1 MSGAALYRDRRHAGR
16 ALGARLSELAF
27 ESPVVVALPRGGV
40 PVGYEVAAALG
51 APLDIGL
58 VRKLGAPGQPELGI
72 GALGEGGV
80 VVVDPGAV
88 RALGVTRA
96 ELEAVIARERAEL
109 ERRRGRY
116 RRELPVVEVAG
127 RDVILVD
134 DGLATGVTAAAAARV
149 LRARGAGRVIV
160 AVPVSP
166 PGVGEALG
174 SHFDAFLSLAT
185 PARFGGVGAWYQDF
199 GQTFD
204 DEVVALL
211 RASRRELG
219 EEALR
224 GSSAPEPVVD
234 PDCLIPTGDG
244 AHLKGSVLLPA
255 QPRGLVIFVHGSG
268 SSRLSPRNA
277 AVARH
282 LAGLGFATLLFDL
295 LTEDEADDR
304 ANVFN
309 IDLLAGRLIDAT
321 RWATRTRTLAG
332 LPVGY
337 FGASTGAAA
346 ALRAAEGLG
355 ATVYAVVSRGGRPDL
370 AGDALRGVTTPT
382 LLIVGGNDWNV
393 LDLNDQAATLLS
405 GPRELAIVPG
415 AAHLFEEPGTLEQVA
430 DLAGQWFVRYLAEPR
445 SKASAAIDATDAT
458 A

>member
-1 MSGAALYRDRRHAGR
+1 M
-16 ALGARLSELAF
+16 
-27 ESPVVVALPRGGV
+27 VVALPRGGV
-40 PVGYEVAAALG
+40 PVGYEVATTLG

-72 GALGEGGV
+72 GALGEAGV
-80 VVVDPGAV
+80 AVVDPGAV

-96 ELEAVIARERAEL
+96 ELESVIACERAEL
-109 ERRRGRY
+109 ERRRARY
-116 RRELPVVEVAG
+116 RRELAVVDVAG

-166 PGVGEALG
+166 PGVGEALS
-174 SHFDAFLSLAT
+174 SHFDGFVSLAT
-185 PARFGGVGAWYQDF
+185 PARFRGVGAWYEDF
-199 GQTFD
+199 AQTSD
-204 DEVVALL
+204 EEVVALL
-211 RASRRELG
+211 RASRRG
-219 EEALR
+219 VRDKALR
-224 GSSAPEPVVD
+224 GSGTPEPVAD

-244 AHLKGSVLLPA
+244 ARLEGSMHLPA

-268 SSRLSPRNA
+268 SSRHSPRNL

-282 LAGLGFATLLFDL
+282 LAGVGFVTLLFDL
-295 LTEDEADDR
+295 LSEREAADR

-309 IDLLAGRLIDAT
+309 IELLTRRLIDAT
-321 RWATRTRTLAG
+321 RWAARTPPLKG
-332 LPVGY
+332 LPIGY

-355 ATVYAVVSRGGRPDL
+355 GTVDAVVSRGGRPDL
-370 AGDALRGVTTPT
+370 AGDALLGVTAPT

-405 GPRELAIVPG
+405 GPCELAIVPG
-415 AAHLFEEPGTLEQVA
+415 AGHLFEEPGALEQVA
-430 DLAGQWFVRYLAEPR
+430 ELAGHWFARHLGARRTGPT
-445 SKASAAIDATDAT
+445 AATGAADAPA
-458 A
+458 